1 MGGKIIGV
9 CTRTRTGG
17 LSTNRENGM
26 KQRNTEKN
34 TPPETRERERGGGSI
49 CVRFTQGSRVQ
60 LVS

>member
-34 TPPETRERERGGGSI
+34 TPPETRERERGGGQSVYVLRKEVV
-49 CVRFTQGSRVQ
+49 CS
-60 LVS
+60 